1 MASVRVGVRRARFV
15 VLAGVVGVVASFV
28 TPTDAQARGH
38 RRPHVNRSGGYAP
51 PFSAMVVD
59 ANTGKTM
66 YGVDVDAPRHPAS
79 ITKVMTLYL
88 LFEQLERGTITL
100 DTDLRISAHAAAQ
113 SPSKLGLRP
122 GATISV
128 EDAIKAVVTKSA
140 NDIAVA
146 IAENVGGSEED
157 FAERMTR
164 KARQLGMTGTVYRN
178 ASGLPNSEQ
187 ITTARDLTILAR
199 AIQEKFPRYY
209 RYFQTRSFQFAGQS
223 IGNHNRLLGR
233 VEGVDGI
240 KTGFTNASGFNLMTS
255 ARIDGRRVVAV
266 ILGGRSGASRD
277 NQMAGLMRTY
287 LPRAYA
293 GSPTSSVVAD
303 AGERQRPPA
312 REPARTRSVDVETT
326 AATTPEPPPS
336 RPNRGTETSM
346 RAVVASAPGGSATT
360 PSNMK
365 WTTGP
370 AGVPQSAQVYAS
382 ASPAD
387 IVPMPPPAGQKIEA
401 RLPTAQPVPEPPSR
415 EIAAAVRAERYAK
428 LETEPEKRPEP
439 PVRDLPKEAVKPR
452 PGSWVIQLGAAEDE
466 DKARAILAEAR
477 SRSGRALADTKPYTE
492 KVVRDGSTLY
502 RARFSGFEEPD
513 EAQEACKTL
522 KSRGFACFATRS

>member
-1 MASVRVGVRRARFV
+1 MASVRVSVRRARFI
-15 VLAGVVGVVASFV
+15 VLAGVVGVAASLM

-100 DTDLRISAHAAAQ
+100 DTDFRISAHAAAQ
-113 SPSKLGLRP
+113 APSKLGLRP
-122 GATISV
+122 GSTISV

-140 NDIAVA
+140 NDVAVA
-146 IAENVGGSEED
+146 IAENVGGSEDE

-209 RYFQTRSFQFAGQS
+209 RFFQTRSFQFAGQS

-266 ILGGRSGASRD
+266 ILGG
-277 NQMAGLMRTY
+277 
-287 LPRAYA
+287 
-293 GSPTSSVVAD
+293 
-303 AGERQRPPA
+303 
-312 REPARTRSVDVETT
+312 
-326 AATTPEPPPS
+326 
-336 RPNRGTETSM
+336 
-346 RAVVASAPGGSATT
+346 
-360 PSNMK
+360 
-365 WTTGP
+365 
-370 AGVPQSAQVYAS
+370 
-382 ASPAD
+382 
-387 IVPMPPPAGQKIEA
+387 
-401 RLPTAQPVPEPPSR
+401 
-415 EIAAAVRAERYAK
+415 
-428 LETEPEKRPEP
+428 
-439 PVRDLPKEAVKPR
+439 
-452 PGSWVIQLGAAEDE
+452 
-466 DKARAILAEAR
+466 
-477 SRSGRALADTKPYTE
+477 
-492 KVVRDGSTLY
+492 
-502 RARFSGFEEPD
+502 
-513 EAQEACKTL
+513 
-522 KSRGFACFATRS
+522 